1 MRRLR
6 DALESRILNGCP
18 WAEVNGARDGRVCNT
33 TNIRFTGIDGQAL
46 MARLDGEGVCC
57 SQSSACTN
65 QKPEPSHVLRA
76 MGLSELEAY
85 ESVRF
90 STGVLNTEEE
100 MVQAADT
107 VVSVASQLR
116 RLFA

>member
-6 DALESRILNGCP
+6 DAFESRVLDGCP
-18 WAEVNGARDGRVCNT
+18 WAYVNGARETRVCNT
-33 TNIRFTGIDGQAL
+33 TNIQFTGIDGQAL
-46 MARLDGEGVCC
+46 MARLDGEGICC

-65 QKPEPSHVLRA
+65 QKPEPSYVLRA

-100 MVQAADT
+100 VVQAADI
-107 VVSVASQLR
+107 VVSVASQLK